1 MSPAQNPNPVVG
13 CAVTNEWANGLSHR
27 SVELQ
32 GGRIV
37 RVHPSQIAVSESHS
51 YSALIYDL
59 APWDDR
65 ALVGI
70 NRLRRWRP
78 ELPILFYVP
87 PVSRAVALIP
97 RCGGIGNVRFRM
109 QERNGNGMSELRRDI
124 AWLLESMPSGEIIT
138 RLKEVFPEMPSS
150 LLRLARYVLRTPSA
164 NWRPTVESTARA
176 LRLSKRTLERRVRY
190 DSLPAPKELIDWI
203 TLLHVSFVASRG
215 STSISRV
222 ARCAGINANDLYR
235 LKSRLA
241 DRAGKRLRNQAEDR
255 FPDVL
260 AAFAA
265 RCRGFDRMPVR
276 TVGLGYAAAGYS
288 TYRDLR
294 QARPSQ
300 RLATPVVVEHVARQF
315 AV

>member
-32 GGRIV
+32 GGRTV
-37 RVHPSQIAVSESHS
+37 RVHPSRIALSESHS

-97 RCGGIGNVRFRM
+97 RCGGIGNVRFRI
-109 QERNGNGMSELRRDI
+109 QERNGNGMPEFRRDVE
-124 AWLLESMPSGEIIT
+124 WLVQSVPSGEIIT
-138 RLKEVFPEMPSS
+138 RLREAFPEMPSS
-150 LLRLARYVLRTPSA
+150 LLQLARYVLRTPDG
-164 NWRPTVESTARA
+164 NQRPTVGSAARA
-176 LRLSKRTLERRVRY
+176 LRLSKRTLERRVRC
-190 DSLPAPKELIDWI
+190 DGLPAPKELIDWI
-203 TLLHVSFVASRG
+203 MLLHVSFIASRG
-215 STSISRV
+215 STSMSMV
-222 ARCAGINANDLYR
+222 ARCVGVNANDLYR
-235 LKSRLA
+235 IKSRLA
-241 DRAGKRLRNQAEDR
+241 DRAGRQLRSQAEDR
-255 FPDVL
+255 FSDVL

-265 RCRGFDRMPVR
+265 RCRGFDRLPAR
-276 TVGLGYAAAGYS
+276 AVGLEYAAAGC
-288 TYRDLR
+288 
-294 QARPSQ
+294 
-300 RLATPVVVEHVARQF
+300 ATS
-315 AV
+315 

>member
-1 MSPAQNPNPVVG
+1 MSPVQSPNPVVG

-27 SVELQ
+27 SVQLE

-37 RVHPSQIAVSESHS
+37 RVHPSEIAVTESHG

-109 QERNGNGMSELRRDI
+109 QEHDGNEIPEFRRDV
-124 AWLLESMPSGEIIT
+124 AWLVQSVPSGEIIT

-150 LLRLARYVLRTPSA
+150 LLQLARHMLRTPGV
-164 NWRPTVESTARA
+164 NRRPTVESAARA
-176 LRLSKRTLERRVRY
+176 LGLSKRTLERRVRC
-190 DSLPAPKELIDWI
+190 DGLPAPKELIDWI

-222 ARCAGINANDLYR
+222 ARCVGVNANDLYR
-235 LKSRLA
+235 IKSRLA
-241 DRAGKRLRNQAEDR
+241 DRAGKQLRSQAEDR
-255 FPDVL
+255 FSDVL

-265 RCRGFDRMPVR
+265 RCRGFDRLPAR
-276 TVGLGYAAAGYS
+276 TVGLEYTAAGCS
-288 TYRDLR
+288 TR
-294 QARPSQ
+294 
-300 RLATPVVVEHVARQF
+300 
-315 AV
+315 